1 MDKNEIKSI
10 IAARVAKEL
19 KDGDVVN
26 LGIGIPTLVPNY
38 LPKGVNV
45 MLHAELGC
53 VGAGPKP
60 EMGSEDPCVVD
71 AGGQPASCMSGGSF
85 VDSAT
90 SFCIIR
96 GGHVDATILGCLE
109 CDEEGNMA
117 NWIIPGK
124 KCPGMGGAMDLVVGA
139 KKVIVAME
147 HTAKGKHKILKKC
160 RLPLTAMKCVDM
172 IITEQGVIKVTPEG
186 LVLCDENGTVLDA
199 PPHLRPSK
207 ESAFHLGIYR
217 IRPSAQYVLHA
228 HPVFS
233 TIWSMQ
239 NQELPLYTESAKLKL
254 VHVPLIPDG
263 QPGSADLAEKVLTAV
278 SHTSEDTTA
287 FLMEAHGVLI
297 LGETMENCFHQAE
310 LLEDSAKIAVFQK
323 LLHP

>member
-1 MDKNEIKSI
+1 MNW
-10 IAARVAKEL
+10 KESYS
-19 KDGDVVN
+19 DQIEN
-26 LGIGIPTLVPNY
+26 LISYSKLIYQRGLVS
-38 LPKGVNV
+38 
-45 MLHAELGC
+45 A
-53 VGAGPKP
+53 
-60 EMGSEDPCVVD
+60 
-71 AGGQPASCMSGGSF
+71 AGGNISARCGRHVLITGS
-85 VDSAT
+85 
-90 SFCIIR
+90 
-96 GGHVDATILGCLE
+96 
-109 CDEEGNMA
+109 N
-117 NWIIPGK
+117 IPLR
-124 KCPGMGGAMDLVVGA
+124 A
-139 KKVIVAME
+139 
-147 HTAKGKHKILKKC
+147 
-160 RLPLTAMKCVDM
+160 
-172 IITEQGVIKVTPEG
+172 VTTEG

-199 PPHLRPSK
+199 PPHL
-207 ESAFHLGIYR
+207 
-217 IRPSAQYVLHA
+217 RPSAQYVLHA

>member
-1 MDKNEIKSI
+1 M
-10 IAARVAKEL
+10 
-19 KDGDVVN
+19 
-26 LGIGIPTLVPNY
+26 
-38 LPKGVNV
+38 
-45 MLHAELGC
+45 
-53 VGAGPKP
+53 
-60 EMGSEDPCVVD
+60 
-71 AGGQPASCMSGGSF
+71 
-85 VDSAT
+85 
-90 SFCIIR
+90 
-96 GGHVDATILGCLE
+96 
-109 CDEEGNMA
+109 
-117 NWIIPGK
+117 
-124 KCPGMGGAMDLVVGA
+124 
-139 KKVIVAME
+139 
-147 HTAKGKHKILKKC
+147 
-160 RLPLTAMKCVDM
+160 
-172 IITEQGVIKVTPEG
+172 
-186 LVLCDENGTVLDA
+186 LCDENGTVLDA

-263 QPGSADLAEKVLTAV
+263 QPGSVVLAEKVLTAV

-287 FLMEAHGVLI
+287 FLRKLMAVLI